1 MRLKDKIAVITG
13 GSSGIGLAT
22 AKAFVREGAKV
33 AIAGRSASALQAA
46 QQELGEDALT
56 VEADVTRVADI
67 ERLYAAVKE
76 RFGRVDVVVANAG
89 INILGPVD
97 AVDEASFDQLINTNV
112 KGVFFTVQK
121 ALPLMSAGGSVVLVG
136 SNLAYKGTPY
146 MSVYGATKAAVR
158 SLGRTFAAELAARK
172 IRVNTLSPG
181 LTETP
186 IMVRMGLDEATIA
199 HVKSSTAAST
209 PLARVAQVDEIA
221 SAAVFLASDESSFM
235 TASDLVADG
244 GLSQV

>member
-46 QQELGEDALT
+46 QQELGGDALA

-89 INILGPVD
+89 INILGQVD
-97 AVDEASFDQLINTNV
+97 TVDEASFDQLMDTNV

-121 ALPLMSAGGSVVLVG
+121 ALPLMTGGGSVVLVG

-146 MSVYGATKAAVR
+146 MGVYGATKAAVR
-158 SLGRTFAAELAARK
+158 SLGRTLAAELAGRK

-186 IMVRMGLDEATIA
+186 IMVHMGLDEGTIA

-209 PLARVAQVDEIA
+209 PLNRIASADEIA
-221 SAAVFLASDESSFM
+221 NAAVFLASDESSFV